1 MRYCLGL
8 QYEMTEYDNA
18 YNWEKTWLNAAPMK
32 RVGSTKQ
39 IFEPHF
45 QHKRHFEQSDSY
57 SLWGSESQT
66 KETTE
71 DPFFII
77 HGRSHSQ
84 IAYPNILYR
93 RSKSAPRQRQN
104 LLLADAQALSP
115 QRPKSDGS
123 VGIKNPTKQNH
134 KKHHLKPRTRSKE
147 KKPIESWPELKLDIP
162 RDSPQATPPKR
173 SEYQRSFSPQPA
185 YIYSQNRASSAKN
198 QADTKRRETSENKQ
212 PKSKPKERVSK
223 VPSSPVQ
230 SKEPVQILQN
240 GKEELRPEP
249 RRRRLQ
255 SEYQANYKDLSDYA
269 CVAKIHNDE
278 AKQNQQ
284 QVEGCHFSRNYFN
297 QLESVNANLWDPPS
311 SSRSEIVG
319 LDPAL
324 RAKRLEEYKAPP
336 TRSRLVASLSDSPLK
351 MQRQS
356 LRSPIKYSI
365 PSTITRYEPSK
376 YSHQP
381 LRNEE
386 PKIKVLP
393 MEKMDDLSCTP
404 GHHICNRG
412 GNFLISQTRTEEA
425 SIPPPPVQKSVHCL
439 PPPLASIS
447 PSHISSSLHLAEH
460 TLDRALSRRN
470 RLLISA
476 CRN

>member
-1 MRYCLGL
+1 
-8 QYEMTEYDNA
+8 MTEYDNA
-18 YNWEKTWLNAAPMK
+18 YNWERSWLNANPTK
-32 RVGSTKQ
+32 RAGGAKQ
-39 IFEPHF
+39 TYEPHF

-57 SLWGSESQT
+57 SLWNPESQANG
-66 KETTE
+66 TTE

-104 LLLADAQALSP
+104 LSLTDEQVQSP
-115 QRPKSDGS
+115 RRPKSDGLAE
-123 VGIKNPTKQNH
+123 INKPIRQNPKKQH
-134 KKHHLKPRTRSKE
+134 SKPRTRSKE
-147 KKPIESWPELKLDIP
+147 KKPVESWPELKLDIP
-162 RDSPQATPPKR
+162 RDSPQAAPPKR
-173 SEYQRSFSPQPA
+173 SEYERSFSPPPA
-185 YIYSQNRASSAKN
+185 YIYSQNRASSAKS
-198 QADTKRRETSENKQ
+198 QADTKKREISENMQ
-212 PKSKPKERVSK
+212 PKSKPKERPSQVSA
-223 VPSSPVQ
+223 SLVQ
-230 SKEPVQILQN
+230 PKEPIQTLQN
-240 GKEELRPEP
+240 GKEESRAEP

-269 CVAKIHNDE
+269 CVAKIRNDE

-297 QLESVNANLWDPPS
+297 QLESVNVNLWDPPS

-319 LDPAL
+319 LDPVL
-324 RAKRLEEYKAPP
+324 RAKRLEEYKTPL

-351 MQRQS
+351 MPRQS
-356 LRSPIKYSI
+356 LHLPFKHSI
-365 PSTITRYEPSK
+365 PSMITRYEPSK

-381 LRNEE
+381 LKIEQT
-386 PKIKVLP
+386 KIKVLP
-393 MEKMDDLSCTP
+393 LGKMDDLPCTP

-412 GNFLISQTRTEEA
+412 GNFLISQTRAEEPT
-425 SIPPPPVQKSVHCL
+425 IPPPPVQKSVHCL
-439 PPPLASIS
+439 SLPPTYIS
-447 PSHISSSLHLAEH
+447 PDPINSSLHLAEN
-460 TLDRALSRRN
+460 TLNRALSRRN